1 MDQIEWLAQKRSE
14 GYVAA
19 FLVRKALREMQERK
33 RQVNMATDEEYL
45 DALDTLRH
53 SDRAKL
59 DPLCLALIE
68 KFEAELAKRRQA
80 DAEGAT
86 LH

>member
-1 MDQIEWLAQKRSE
+1 M
-14 GYVAA
+14 V
-19 FLVRKALREMQERK
+19 
-33 RQVNMATDEEYL
+33 TDEEYL
-45 DALDTLRH
+45 DALDTLCR

-80 DAEGAT
+80 DEGKVSQKPMMAVVE
-86 LH
+86 